1 MPKYIHKKRNGR
13 NMRNMRKYVPQDQRM
28 STVQRPLASKYG
40 DELFI
45 KV

>member
-1 MPKYIHKKRNGR
+1 MPKYIHKRR
-13 NMRNMRKYVPQDQRM
+13 VRNMRKYVPQEKRM